1 LPAIRAAFPRLA
13 RSDQRRVGLLVLAG
27 VCAGIAIG
35 AAVGVLNRSSGHP
48 RATILS
54 SRYGMDGMASWA
66 VGARIAPAITT
77 LRDQAGH
84 PFALSSLHGHTVAV
98 VFFDSHCT
106 SECPLEGR
114 ELAAAESALPRAQR
128 PVVVAVSV
136 NPADTPASVAIA
148 MHKWGLSGVAPWY
161 WLMGTRRTLAPV
173 WSSYHIQVGP
183 EVRGD
188 IAHTEA
194 VYLIDRHG
202 YERSGYLYPFGQRFV
217 IHDLRVLARDRRA

>member
-13 RSDQRRVGLLVLAG
+13 RSDRRRLGLLVLAG
-27 VCAGIAIG
+27 VGAGITIG
-35 AAVGVLNRSSGHP
+35 AAVGLLSRSSGHP
-48 RATILS
+48 HATIVS

-66 VGARIAPAITT
+66 IGARVAPAIDT
-77 LRDQAGH
+77 LTDQAGR
-84 PFALSSLHGHTVAV
+84 PFALGSLHGHAVAL

-114 ELAAAESALPRAQR
+114 ELAAAESTLPRAQR

-136 NPADTPASVAIA
+136 NPADTRASVARA
-148 MHKWGLSGVAPWY
+148 MRKWGLAGVAPWY

-173 WSSYHIQVGP
+173 WSAYHIQVGP
-183 EVRGD
+183 KVHGD

-194 VYLIDRHG
+194 LYLIDRHG
-202 YERSGYLYPFGQRFV
+202 YERSGYLYPFGQQFV
-217 IHDLRVLARDRRA
+217 IHDLRVLARDRKA